1 MKDELLSG
9 KFLVV
14 KEICQ
19 KNSVIKKTSKDVF
32 FEFEL
37 QNETT
42 YVVKVEKAELSAAST
57 MGVKAVELS

>member
-1 MKDELLSG
+1 MKDELLSR
-9 KFLVV
+9 KSLVV
-14 KEICQ
+14 TEICQ
-19 KNSVIKKTSKDVF
+19 KNSVIKKTFNDVF

-42 YVVKVEKAELSAAST
+42 YVFKVEKAELSTAST